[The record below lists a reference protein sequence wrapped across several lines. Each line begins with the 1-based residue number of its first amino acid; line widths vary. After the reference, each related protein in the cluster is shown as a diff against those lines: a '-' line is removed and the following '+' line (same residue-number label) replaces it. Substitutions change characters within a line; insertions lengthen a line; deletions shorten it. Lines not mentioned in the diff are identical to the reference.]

1 MSDTAA
7 FFANKKKKKKAFKFN
22 ANLVDASTVEKKVHV
37 DAPAVGGGSSSAAAD
52 ATTSQQD
59 RLNGSS
65 SPTAVTADTGD
76 GWDDEALAAN
86 TINRAALSKAS
97 GMTAEALD
105 MKSLNL
111 KGSGDEDD
119 IAEKLRVEETKAQLK
134 AAKEGMARQA
144 ALLKEEKEKKAVG
157 SAAINKP
164 ATGSR
169 FASAAASM
177 GSGSGMGGSK
187 WVPPHM
193 RGGAGTGSALSSR
206 MLSPQ
211 KLDTE
216 NEELFPDLAA
226 ADKILEEKERADQ
239 PVFRAA
245 KKTPVGGGA
254 TWATKKPT
262 AAAPPAERKPVSLAP
277 VPSKKDPAPEAKAT
291 PPEPPA
297 PEKDEPAKAPVAL
310 KPKKP
315 MKKKKKKKKDLS
327 TFKVGGS

>member
-1 MSDTAA
+1 
-7 FFANKKKKKKAFKFN
+7 
-22 ANLVDASTVEKKVHV
+22 
-37 DAPAVGGGSSSAAAD
+37 
-52 ATTSQQD
+52 
-59 RLNGSS
+59 
-65 SPTAVTADTGD
+65 
-76 GWDDEALAAN
+76 
-86 TINRAALSKAS
+86 
-97 GMTAEALD
+97 MTAEALD

-144 ALLKEEKEKKAVG
+144 ALLKEKKAAE
-157 SAAINKP
+157 SAANTKP

-277 VPSKKDPAPEAKAT
+277 APSKKDPAPEAKAT

-315 MKKKKKKKKDLS
+315 MKKKKKKDIS